1 MAKVWDT
8 MMSALVGSNPQAFLD
23 LVLPGSSFRKHHRNK
38 LGISERQPDAII
50 QAWHPIDKEFLFNP
64 EFQTSKEKHIPE
76 RLLLYNILLRW
87 EFEHVLPV
95 RSEVIYLTKNE
106 QIEQPPLCWPTL
118 GKHNGEESIFDY
130 GNTEMWKKL
139 PEDLISLEHME
150 LLPLLPLTQG
160 GMQREVVEY
169 MFALLPGEQYRQL
182 AMMGFLFAA
191 LAFRRA
197 RHYSDQEWLE
207 RRFSHMHEILRES
220 PAYQWILDEG
230 IEEGIQRG
238 IQQGVQQGREEGI
251 LAMQQAAIN
260 MVIARF
266 AELESLA
273 RARITVVSNLER
285 LQHLIIDLSITHSQ
299 EEMERVLL
307 SLDSDA

>member
-1 MAKVWDT
+1 MKKVWDT

-23 LVLPGSSFRKHHRNK
+23 LVLPGSSFVKHHRNK

-50 QAWHPIDKEFLFNP
+50 QARHPIDKEFLFNP

-87 EFEHVLPV
+87 EFEHELPV

-106 QIEQPPLCWPTL
+106 QIEQPPLCWPTP
-118 GKHNGEESIFDY
+118 GKRNEEESVFDY

-169 MFALLPGEQYRQL
+169 MFTRLPGEQYRQL
-182 AMMGFLFAA
+182 ATMGFLFAA

-197 RHYSDQEWLE
+197 RRQGDQEWLE

-238 IQQGVQQGREEGI
+238 IQQGMQQG
-251 LAMQQAAIN
+251 MQQGTQQAVIN
-260 MVIARF
+260 MITARF
-266 AELESLA
+266 PELESLA
-273 RARITVVSNLER
+273 RARITAVSNLER

-299 EEMERVLL
+299 KEMERVLL

>member
-1 MAKVWDT
+1 

-23 LVLPGSSFRKHHRNK
+23 LVLPGSSFIKHHRNK

-87 EFEHVLPV
+87 QFEHLLPV

-106 QIEQPPLCWPTL
+106 EIEQPPLCWPTL
-118 GKHNGEESIFDY
+118 GKRNGEKSLFDY
-130 GNTEMWKKL
+130 GNTKMWKKL
-139 PEDLISLEHME
+139 PEDLIGLEHME

-169 MFALLPGEQYRQL
+169 MFARLPGEQYRQL
-182 AMMGFLFAA
+182 ATMGFLFAA
-191 LAFRRA
+191 LAFHRSKRYID
-197 RHYSDQEWLE
+197 REWLE

-238 IQQGVQQGREEGI
+238 RQQGIQQGIQQG
-251 LAMQQAAIN
+251 MQQAVIN
-260 MVIARF
+260 MVVAHF
-266 AELESLA
+266 PELEPLA
-273 RARITVVSNLER
+273 RARITAVSNLER
-285 LQHLIIDLSITHSQ
+285 LQHLIMDLSISHSQ
-299 EEMERVLL
+299 EEMKRVLL
-307 SLDSDA
+307 SLDPDA

>member
-1 MAKVWDT
+1 M
-8 MMSALVGSNPQAFLD
+8 
-23 LVLPGSSFRKHHRNK
+23 
-38 LGISERQPDAII
+38 
-50 QAWHPIDKEFLFNP
+50 
-64 EFQTSKEKHIPE
+64 
-76 RLLLYNILLRW
+76 
-87 EFEHVLPV
+87 
-95 RSEVIYLTKNE
+95 RSEVIYLTKNV
-106 QIEQPPLCWPTL
+106 QIEQHPLCWPTL
-118 GKHNGEESIFDY
+118 GKRNGEKSLFDY

-139 PEDLISLEHME
+139 PEELIGLEHME

-169 MFALLPGEQYRQL
+169 MFARLPGEQYRQL
-182 AMMGFLFAA
+182 ATMGFLLAA

-207 RRFSHMHEILRES
+207 RRFSHMHDILRES
-220 PAYQWILDEG
+220 PSYQWILDEG

-238 IQQGVQQGREEGI
+238 IQQGT
-251 LAMQQAAIN
+251 QQAVIN

-266 AELESLA
+266 PELELLA
-273 RARITVVSNLER
+273 RARITAVSNLER

-307 SLDSDA
+307 SLDPDE